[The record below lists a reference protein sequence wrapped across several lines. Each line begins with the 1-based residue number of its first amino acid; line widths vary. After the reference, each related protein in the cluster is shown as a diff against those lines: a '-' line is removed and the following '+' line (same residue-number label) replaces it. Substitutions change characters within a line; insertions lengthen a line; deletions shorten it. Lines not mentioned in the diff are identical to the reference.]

1 MIRVHTSNRMETL
14 AEWLAEDMREQ
25 PAEPLDAERI
35 VVPHRLLGEWLRLEL
50 ATRLGVAAH
59 LRIELPAEFAWSA
72 MREAV
77 PDLPVESAF
86 EPGSL
91 RWRIFD
97 LLGRWTGDDPINHYL
112 ADGEP
117 RKRFE
122 LADKLALAYDR
133 CLVFRNGVW
142 NAGNPSDW
150 HVRLWA
156 ELVRDMPEAT
166 HWIDALAAYG
176 RAMEQAGGA
185 RASIPRRT
193 RVYLFGVAMLS
204 PSYLEMLRHI
214 GAVMDVHLFLLS
226 PSRDFWAN
234 DRPHTDAGGYYA
246 ERNELVAAWGRLARD
261 MQMVLTKQLSATASR
276 ETYGDA
282 AETCLGTVQR
292 DILARRLTTETHD
305 EASDAASAQRS
316 GPDDTIQIHVCHS
329 ATREVEVLHDRLL
342 GLFDD
347 HPDIQPADVLVLT
360 PDLDAYA
367 PVIEAVFSAA
377 DAIQFNIGRQRAR
390 VGTAVNAFLDLLRLA
405 GSRYTAS
412 QLLAPLQA
420 ASVRESFGLEE
431 RDVAHVRDWVRRAGI
446 RWGMDAE
453 HRTEQGVAAPV
464 HNNWRHGLRRLLLA
478 YAIPDDDV
486 LINGVVPCGLDRY
499 GYQSGAGD
507 YERLGRFVHYSDI
520 ACALNDW
527 TVEEHTPSA
536 WAERLRTEVLGRFF
550 VRQPHFDPESAREVD
565 AVARLIDDFAREC
578 ALAGRDIPVP
588 FDVLRDTLVSRAGI
602 NARAVP
608 RLADGVTVASLA
620 TGQVFPAKV
629 VYVIGMNDG
638 AFPRLSPPAV
648 FEFMDRLFGEDAR
661 QLGDRDVRDEDRFA
675 FLEALLAARRCFLVS
690 YTGRDLMEDKP
701 IPPSVVVSELT
712 DYLRQRFPAEND
724 WEIRHPLQPF
734 SRRYFASAEPN
745 LFSYSGPMANAAAVV
760 GVRRDHPARF
770 TGRLP
775 PVAQRAAT
783 PTHEIELEELIR
795 FSASPA
801 KYFLRNRLGI
811 HLGEDADELGE
822 DEPFELDGLESWNL
836 TRELLQRQQA
846 ASTYDHGLLAATG
859 QLPPGNLGRI
869 QYRETAKEVA
879 GLATAL
885 KPYKEYCDEVDVDIA
900 VDDFRIVGR
909 VKQFHAGKNGLLW
922 SRVGNIRPKDQ
933 VEAWLLLLALTRAVE
948 HRVTAHLLGLR
959 GDVKPCIMEGPNPV
973 EAQSHLR
980 RWVKAWYDGQDRAL
994 PFFPTTSWAR
1004 INNPLKFEGAWS
1016 GDYGEG
1022 HDAYHQLVFG
1032 IDPFNNEFHSL
1043 AQDLLKPLRDAL
1055 Q

>member
-1 MIRVHTSNRMETL
+1 MIRVHASNRMETL

-59 LRIELPAEFAWSA
+59 LRTELPAEFAWSA

-86 EPGSL
+86 EPSAL

-97 LLGRWTGDDPINHYL
+97 LLGRWAGDDPINHYL
-112 ADGEP
+112 ADDDP

-156 ELVRDMPEAT
+156 ELARDMPEAT
-166 HWIDALAAYG
+166 HWVDAVATYG
-176 RAMEQAGGA
+176 RAMEQAGGV
-185 RASIPRRT
+185 RASIARRQK
-193 RVYLFGVAMLS
+193 VYLFGIATLS
-204 PSYLEMLRHI
+204 PSYLDLLRHI

-226 PSRDFWAN
+226 PSRDFWAG
-234 DRPHTDAGGYYA
+234 DRPDTDAGGYYA

-261 MQMVLTKQLSATASR
+261 TQTLLTKQLSATASR

-282 AETCLGTVQR
+282 AGTCLGAVQR
-292 DILARRLTTETHD
+292 DILARRSTTEPRD
-305 EASDAASAQRS
+305 KASDAASVQPS

-342 GLFDD
+342 RLFDD
-347 HPDIQPADVLVLT
+347 HSDIQPADVLVLT

-367 PVIEAVFSAA
+367 PVMEAVFGAA
-377 DAIQFNIGRQRAR
+377 EKIAFNIGRQRAR
-390 VGTAVNAFLDLLRLA
+390 VGTAINAFLDLLALA
-405 GSRYTAS
+405 GSRFTGS
-412 QLLAPLQA
+412 QLLAPLRA

-431 RDVAHVRDWVRRAGI
+431 RDLARIRDWVSRAGI
-446 RWGMDAE
+446 RWGMDAT
-453 HRTEQGVAAPV
+453 HRTDPGVRAPA
-464 HNNWRHGLRRLLLA
+464 HNNWQHGLRRLLLA
-478 YAIPDDDV
+478 YAIPDDDA
-486 LINGVVPCGLDRY
+486 LIHGVVPCGLDRR
-499 GYQSGAGD
+499 GYQSGADD
-507 YERLGRFVHYSDI
+507 YERLGRFVHYSEL
-520 ACALNDW
+520 ARELNDW
-527 TVEEHTPSA
+527 IADERTPSA
-536 WAERLRTEVLGRFF
+536 WAERLHTEVLSRFF
-550 VRQPHFDPESAREVD
+550 VRQPHLDPESAREID
-565 AVARLIDDFAREC
+565 SVARLIDDFASEC

-588 FDVLRDTLVSRAGI
+588 FEVLRDTLVRRAGI
-602 NARAVP
+602 DARAVP
-608 RLADGVTVASLA
+608 RLADGVTVANLA
-620 TGQVFPAKV
+620 TGQIFPAKV
-629 VYVIGMNDG
+629 VCVLGMNDG
-638 AFPRLSPPAV
+638 AFPRSPPPGV
-648 FEFMDRLFGEDAR
+648 FEFMDHHFSEDAR
-661 QLGDRDVRDEDRFA
+661 QLGDRDVGDEDRFA

-712 DYLRQRFPAEND
+712 DYLHQRFPAEIA
-724 WEIRHPLQPF
+724 WEVRHPLQPF
-734 SRRYFASAEPN
+734 SRRYFTSEEPN
-745 LFSYSGPMANAAAVV
+745 LFSYSGPMANAAKVV
-760 GVRRDHPARF
+760 GVGRDYPARF

-775 PVAQRAAT
+775 PVAQRATT
-783 PTHEIELEELIR
+783 PTLEIGLDELIR

-811 HLGEDADELGE
+811 HLGEDADELGD
-822 DEPFELDGLESWNL
+822 DEPFELNNLESWNL
-836 TRELLQRQQA
+836 KRELFDRQQA
-846 ASTYDHGLLAATG
+846 AFAHDHDLLAATG

-869 QYRETAKEVA
+869 QYRETAREVA
-879 GLATAL
+879 GFATAL
-885 KPYKEYCDEVDVDIA
+885 APYKEHCDEVEVDIA
-900 VDDFRIVGR
+900 VDGFRIVGR
-909 VKQFHAGKNGLLW
+909 VKQLHAGKKELLW
-922 SRVGNIRPKDQ
+922 SRIGNIRPKDQ

-959 GDVKPCIMEGPNPV
+959 GDVAPCIVEGPNPA

-980 RWVKAWYDGQDRAL
+980 RWIKAWHDGQSRPL
-994 PFFPTTSWAR
+994 PFFPATSWAR
-1004 INNPLKFEGAWS
+1004 INDSNFKDVWS
-1016 GDYGEG
+1016 RGYDDGK
-1022 HDAYHQLVFG
+1022 DAYHQLVFG
-1032 IDPFNNEFHSL
+1032 IDPFDNEFHSL
-1043 AQDLLKPLRDAL
+1043 AQDLLKPLKEAL